1 MSKKDK
7 PEEDITKY
15 TEGTRMDD
23 AYYFL
28 PDWMWPQSEHR
39 KKPSPVYEKG
49 YPSYDAVN
57 GKEEKKE
64 KDNET
69 E

>member
-15 TEGTRMDD
+15 TKGTRMDD
-23 AYYFL
+23 AYYFF
-28 PDWMWPQSEHR
+28 R
-39 KKPSPVYEKG
+39 KP
-49 YPSYDAVN
+49 
-57 GKEEKKE
+57 KEEKPKKE

>member
-1 MSKKDK
+1 MSKEDK

-28 PDWMWPQSEHR
+28 PQWMWPQKFNKALQQR
-39 KKPSPVYEKG
+39 K
-49 YPSYDAVN
+49 
-57 GKEEKKE
+57 KKE
-64 KDNET
+64 KPKKEK
-69 E
+69 

>member
-1 MSKKDK
+1 MSKKEK

-23 AYYFL
+23 AYYFF
-28 PDWMWPQSEHR
+28 

>member
-1 MSKKDK
+1 MSKKESE
-7 PEEDITKY
+7 EEDITKY

-28 PDWMWPQSEHR
+28 PSWMWPQRR
-39 KKPSPVYEKG
+39 KEVKP
-49 YPSYDAVN
+49 
-57 GKEEKKE
+57 KKE

>member
-1 MSKKDK
+1 MSKKEN

-28 PDWMWPQSEHR
+28 PQWMWPHR
-39 KKPSPVYEKG
+39 RKETSPVFEKG
-49 YPSYDAVN
+49 YPSYEAVN
-57 GKEEKKE
+57 RKENE
-64 KDNET
+64 NET
-69 E
+69 K

>member
-1 MSKKDK
+1 MSKKESE
-7 PEEDITKY
+7 EEDITKY

-28 PDWMWPQSEHR
+28 PEWMWPQSKHR
-39 KKPSPVYEKG
+39 KKP
-49 YPSYDAVN
+49 
-57 GKEEKKE
+57 KKE

>member
-28 PDWMWPQSEHR
+28 PEWMWPQNR
-39 KKPSPVYEKG
+39 KAIKPEK
-49 YPSYDAVN
+49 P
-57 GKEEKKE
+57 KKE